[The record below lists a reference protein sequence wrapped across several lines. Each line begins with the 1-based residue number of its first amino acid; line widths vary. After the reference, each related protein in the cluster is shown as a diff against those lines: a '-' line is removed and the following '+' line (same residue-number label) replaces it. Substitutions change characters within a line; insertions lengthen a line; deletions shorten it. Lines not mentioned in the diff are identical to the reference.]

1 MKCQRPGVSWN
12 KLLCWLHYN
21 PICKMRKTV
30 FSCWGIKLCCEP
42 FPLREHTLPLCGLS
56 HEEIAEPATA
66 TASKTNSLSRGKRD
80 LCLQALASHLHV
92 VHST

>member
-42 FPLREHTLPLCGLS
+42 FPLREHTLSVVCHTKKLLS
-56 HEEIAEPATA
+56 LQQLQPA
-66 TASKTNSLSRGKRD
+66 KLILLVLERGICAYR
-80 LCLQALASHLHV
+80 LWHPIYM
-92 VHST
+92 